1 MEIFGSME
9 DPEVRA
15 CVERL
20 KSLGY
25 NVIVVPDHQ
34 TKYTLIMATPTKR
47 KWILDDTQWL
57 HIAENNGLYGP
68 CVSSGKAAG
77 VHVFRDEEEYVSGM
91 ADMLKAVI
99 TEYADKSNGVVV
111 QVRVGLT
118 ESNEEVK
125 MIIRVQ
131 GDHLEWI
138 PE

>member
-34 TKYTLIMATPTKR
+34 TKR

-57 HIAENNGLYGP
+57 HIAENNMVL
-68 CVSSGKAAG
+68 VFLAA
-77 VHVFRDEEEYVSGM
+77 RPLASMYSEM
-91 ADMLKAVI
+91 R
-99 TEYADKSNGVVV
+99 KSTSAAW
-111 QVRVGLT
+111 Q
-118 ESNEEVK
+118 
-125 MIIRVQ
+125 IC
-131 GDHLEWI
+131 
-138 PE
+138 